1 MDCLLSLEPI
11 HRCTKSGS
19 TSTEAMGTIHAI
31 VAMARGPAPMTDK
44 TAVMIGMPKI
54 TSKLTRLLLLNWLMY
69 LVADSP
75 ICPKSTFSLIIAA
88 KAAIVSLLAMSTV
101 SGNDAAIT
109 GSSVDNS
116 SSMKPLSTVNLLSL
130 ASGTYGLNV
139 GLYGT
144 DVAAASG
151 N

>member
-1 MDCLLSLEPI
+1 
-11 HRCTKSGS
+11 
-19 TSTEAMGTIHAI
+19 
-31 VAMARGPAPMTDK
+31 MTDK